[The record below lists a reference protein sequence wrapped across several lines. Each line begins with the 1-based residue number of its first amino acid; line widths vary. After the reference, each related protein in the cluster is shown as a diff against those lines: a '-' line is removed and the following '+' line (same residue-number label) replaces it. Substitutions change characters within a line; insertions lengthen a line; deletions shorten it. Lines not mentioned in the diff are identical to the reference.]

1 MVSIRAYAGDLHST
15 LAQVR
20 ALVLAGPA
28 ADFPALAEVLPDPL
42 PPFALLPLATCR
54 AAGGSL
60 DDGVPL
66 AAAWTLVS
74 FGVRILDDCADQDNP
89 KALHLHYG
97 MGRAL
102 HLATA
107 LLNLAAWRLQQLS
120 PLAARE
126 SIVEDYHRSCLRVW
140 AGQDRDIR
148 GGIQTL
154 EDYLRLVEDKTACG
168 FAFIGAAGARLAT
181 ADPEV
186 VAACRACG
194 HHLGIMLQLLDDL
207 EACWFPDGP
216 GDLAQGKLT
225 FPVWLALAREH
236 EHRDELRRLVEQPQ
250 RHEARIREILDG
262 LDMRGYL
269 VWAALEERDR
279 AVAAVS
285 ACPEPAG
292 RHILQAYL
300 DHTFRDVAGLMTS
313 PAR

>member
-1 MVSIRAYAGDLHST
+1 MSLIAYERDLLPV
-15 LAQVR
+15 LARVR

-28 ADFPALAEVLPDPL
+28 VDFPALAEILPDPL
-42 PPFALLPLATCR
+42 PRFVLLPLATCR
-54 AAGGSL
+54 AAGGSIE
-60 DDGVPL
+60 DGEPL
-66 AAAWTLVS
+66 AAAWTMVS

-89 KALHLHYG
+89 KAVHLHYG

-102 HLATA
+102 NLATA
-107 LLNLAAWRLQQLS
+107 LLNLAAWRMQQLT
-120 PLAARE
+120 PPAARE
-126 SIVEDYHRSCLRVW
+126 SIVEDYQRACLRVW

-148 GGIQTL
+148 GGVQTL
-154 EDYLRLVEDKTACG
+154 ADYLRLVEDKTACG

-181 ADPEV
+181 LDQAV
-186 VAACRACG
+186 VSACRACG
-194 HHLGIMLQLLDDL
+194 YHVGLMLQLLDDL

-225 FPVWLALAREH
+225 FPVWFALAREH

-250 RHEARIREILDG
+250 HHEPRIREILDG
-262 LDMRGYL
+262 LDMRRYL

-300 DHTFRDVAGLMTS
+300 DHTFGDVAGLMTS